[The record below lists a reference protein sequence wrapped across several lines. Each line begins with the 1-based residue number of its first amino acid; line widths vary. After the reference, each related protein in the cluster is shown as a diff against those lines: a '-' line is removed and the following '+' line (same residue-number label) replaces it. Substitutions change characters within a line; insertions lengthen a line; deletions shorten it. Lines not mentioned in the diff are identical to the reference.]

1 MLDVCIYF
9 AESKCKALTVQHLNC
24 NGKKINQIVTDREE
38 ITTFV
43 KNYF

>member
-1 MLDVCIYF
+1 MLDVSIYF
-9 AESKCKALTVQHLNC
+9 AESKCKALTAQHLNC
-24 NGKKINQIVTDREE
+24 NGKKINQIVKDREE